1 MSKVRKSL
9 SPKEQ
14 AKQLQ
19 IAYAVTFGS
28 ESGKQVL
35 RDLLGTVNDTG
46 KCHLLSVSHGDH
58 RDVDTAFKEGERN
71 VGLYILAQLKIRDI
85 NELQEYAEVD

>member
-1 MSKVRKSL
+1 MNKASKSL
-9 SPKEQ
+9 SVKEQ

-19 IAYAVTFGS
+19 IAYAVTFDS

-35 RDLLGTVNDTG
+35 RDLLEF
-46 KCHLLSVSHGDH
+46 CHVFQSSYIPEKGM
-58 RDVDTAFKEGERN
+58 DTAFREGERN
-71 VGLYILAQLKIRDI
+71 IGLRVLDQLQIKDI